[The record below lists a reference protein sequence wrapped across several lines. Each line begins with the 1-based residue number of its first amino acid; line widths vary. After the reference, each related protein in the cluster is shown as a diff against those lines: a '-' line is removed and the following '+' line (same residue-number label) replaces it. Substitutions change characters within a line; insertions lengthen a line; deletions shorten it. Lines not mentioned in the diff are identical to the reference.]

1 MAVATFMLT
10 AVITVYVMRRGPVVT
25 RAWRILAGLLAG
37 LVFGFGLSVSGM
49 VDPSRVRAF
58 LDVTGDWNASLA
70 FVLAGAVAV
79 SALGQAVAQ
88 RMRAPLFDTRFAWPR
103 IWPIDRRLV
112 AGSAIFGVGWGLS
125 GLCPGPAIASLA
137 LGLLPSVPATVT
149 PDSVPPLDK
158 NLPPPRL
165 SVLPCSVLPARVS
178 DPAVITNTPMVRR
191 RRRI

>member
-1 MAVATFMLT
+1 M
-10 AVITVYVMRRGPVVT
+10 T

-112 AGSAIFGVGWGLS
+112 TGSAIFGVGWGLS

-137 LGLLPSVPATVT
+137 LGLLPTAVFTAAMVAGMLLHRLTPAAKPASEPASTHVGIT
-149 PDSVPPLDK
+149 RRPL
-158 NLPPPRL
+158 R
-165 SVLPCSVLPARVS
+165 
-178 DPAVITNTPMVRR
+178 
-191 RRRI
+191 